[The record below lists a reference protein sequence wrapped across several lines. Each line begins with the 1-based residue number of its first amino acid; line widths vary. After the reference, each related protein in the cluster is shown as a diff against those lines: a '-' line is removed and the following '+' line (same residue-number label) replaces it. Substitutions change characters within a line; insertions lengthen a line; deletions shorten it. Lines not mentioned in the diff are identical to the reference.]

1 MKKIITLCLFAFAMV
16 IGTQNIT
23 AQEKYKVMDK
33 EVQMEAQDLKKILNL
48 DNEQTALVARTI
60 YVKEKSYADV
70 TSNKTLDEKETAKMK
85 TKIDM
90 NFKSRMMEILTEDQ
104 FAAYSEYLSKKASEK
119 K

>member
-1 MKKIITLCLFAFAMV
+1 MKRILTLCLLAFTMV
-16 IGTQNIT
+16 IGMQSMM

-60 YVKEKSYADV
+60 YVKEKSYRDV
-70 TSNKTLDEKETAKMK
+70 ATNTTLDKKEATDLK

-90 NFKSRMMEILTEDQ
+90 NFKARMMEILSEEQ
-104 FAAYSEYLSKKASEK
+104 FATYSDYLAKKTSEK